1 MWLEKAL
8 LIRSRL
14 RLISFILRL
23 SYKETIE
30 TLKYWVMLVTGEER
44 GGGKGRNMDIVDK
57 GMIMESYLGW
67 GSQGC

>member
-14 RLISFILRL
+14 RLISFMLRL

-30 TLKYWVMLVTGEER
+30 TLKYGIMLVTGRE
-44 GGGKGRNMDIVDK
+44 
-57 GMIMESYLGW
+57 
-67 GSQGC
+67 